1 MVEAA
6 LCFYHFLC
14 FQEQSQGFSSHG
26 LRVHMPPKINYPKL
40 TICFILE
47 YYYPHVGGGE
57 VLFQKLAEG
66 LVKEGHQCN
75 VVTCR
80 ISGTK
85 RFEVVNGVNIYRV
98 QVPKYGD
105 RYWFTLMSVP
115 LAWKIAKRADII
127 HTITYNGAFPA
138 WLIARAQKKPVV
150 ISILEVLGKKW
161 MELDFNFLAAFLCRL
176 IENTI
181 LHLPY
186 DGYSCNSKNAMNCLT
201 DWGIDSKKAFLAYP
215 GIDNQLFKQKT
226 DEESK
231 KIRRKLGIKD
241 STFLYSY
248 YGRPGM
254 VKGIEYLVRAVP
266 MIKKKIPDSKLLLI
280 LSKDPTT
287 KYREI
292 INLIRTLKL
301 DNVIVHDSIPRE
313 MLPYYI
319 QATDCIVVPSLNE
332 GFGFTCVE
340 ACTMGKPVV
349 ASNVGSL
356 PEVIF
361 GSYVLVSPRDP
372 EALADGMMKIFWGEH
387 ETGEQKVYPWK
398 NTVQKHLKAYCEII
412 SMATAQGHDPSG
424 T

>member
-1 MVEAA
+1 MTPAT
-6 LCFYHFLC
+6 Y
-14 FQEQSQGFSSHG
+14 S
-26 LRVHMPPKINYPKL
+26 PKL
-40 TICFILE
+40 AICFILE

-66 LVKEGHQCN
+66 LVKEGHRCD

-80 ISGTK
+80 IPGTK
-85 RFEVVNGVNIYRV
+85 KFEVVNGVNIYRV
-98 QVPKYGD
+98 RVPGCAD
-105 RYWFTLMSVP
+105 RYWFTFMSIP

-127 HTITYNGAFPA
+127 HTMTYNGAFPA
-138 WLIARAQKKPVV
+138 WLIAGMRKKPVV
-150 ISILEVLGKKW
+150 ITIHEVLGKKW
-161 MELDFNFLAAFLCRL
+161 MELNFNFLAAFSCRL

-186 DGYSCNSKNAMNCLT
+186 DGYSCNSKNTMNCLT

-215 GIDNQLFKQKT
+215 GIDNQLFKPKP
-226 DEESK
+226 DEEAK

-254 VKGIEYLVRAVP
+254 VKGLEYLIRAVP
-266 MIKKKIPDSKLLLI
+266 LIKKEIFDSKLLLI
-280 LSKDPTT
+280 LSKDPPT
-287 KYREI
+287 KYREMEH
-292 INLIRTLKL
+292 LIRTMKL

-313 MLPYYI
+313 VLPCYI
-319 QATDCIVVPSLNE
+319 QATDCVVVPSLNE

-349 ASNVGSL
+349 ASNVGSI

-361 GSYVLVSPRDP
+361 GRYVLVPPRDP
-372 EALADGMMKIFWGEH
+372 EALADGVVKTFREKY
-387 ETGEQKVYPWK
+387 ETGEQKMYRWD
-398 NTVQKHLKAYCEII
+398 NTVQKHLEAYREII
-412 SMATAQGHDPSG
+412 LNREMAISQKAPSPRQVRVIMERNPGTEKERINPRGHDPI
-424 T
+424 

>member
-1 MVEAA
+1 MT
-6 LCFYHFLC
+6 
-14 FQEQSQGFSSHG
+14 
-26 LRVHMPPKINYPKL
+26 PKTNYPKL

-66 LVKEGHQCN
+66 LVKKGHRCDM
-75 VVTCR
+75 VTCH
-80 ISGTK
+80 IPGTE

-98 QVPKYGD
+98 RVPKCED
-105 RYWFTLMSVP
+105 RYWFTLMSIP

-127 HTITYNGAFPA
+127 HTMSYNGAFPA
-138 WLIARAQKKPVV
+138 WLIARMQKKPVV
-150 ISILEVLGKKW
+150 ITIHEVLGKKW
-161 MELDFNFLAAFLCRL
+161 MKLNFKFLSAFLCRL

-186 DGYSCNSKNAMNCLT
+186 DGYSCNSKNTMNCLT
-201 DWGIDSKKAFLAYP
+201 DWGIDSKKTFLAYP

-226 DEESK
+226 DEEAK
-231 KIRRKLGIKD
+231 KIREKLGIKD
-241 STFLYSY
+241 STFLYAY

-266 MIKKKIPDSKLLLI
+266 LVKKEISDSKLLLI
-280 LSKDPTT
+280 LSKDPPT
-287 KYREI
+287 KYREMT
-292 INLIRTLKL
+292 NLIRTLKL
-301 DNVIVHDSIPRE
+301 DDVIVHDSLPRE
-313 MLPYYI
+313 MLPHYI
-319 QATDCIVVPSLNE
+319 QATDCVVTPSLNE

-361 GSYVLVSPRDP
+361 GSYVLVPPRDP
-372 EALADGMMKIFWGEH
+372 EALATGVVKIFRGEH
-387 ETGEQKVYPWK
+387 EIGEQKVFLWE
-398 NTVQKHLKAYCEII
+398 NTVQKHLKAYYEII
-412 SMATAQGHDPSG
+412 SKRKL
-424 T
+424 